1 MSRALL
7 VAAVIAVCLS
17 ATATATAALPQP
29 GTLVPGTSL
38 AGIRLG
44 EPAAGV
50 QQTLGHK
57 YGLCQG
63 CAVKTWY
70 FNYRPF
76 DEHGLGIEF
85 MHGRVSAIYTL
96 WQPPGW
102 HSQQGLQLG
111 AVQAQVTQ
119 LAGTLIPVQC
129 TGGYEALVTDARTVR
144 TAYYIVDGKLW
155 GFGLMPALE
164 SPCR

>member
-1 MSRALL
+1 MSRAL
-7 VAAVIAVCLS
+7 VFAAVIALCLS
-17 ATATATAALPQP
+17 STAAAALPEP
-29 GTLVPGTSL
+29 GTLVPGRTL
-38 AGIRLG
+38 AGIRIG
-44 EPAAGV
+44 EPATGV
-50 QQTLGHK
+50 RATLGHR

-63 CAVKTWY
+63 CSVTTWY

-76 DEHGLGIEF
+76 DEHGLGVEF
-85 MHGRVSAIYTL
+85 RRGRVSAIYTL

-102 HSQQGLQLG
+102 HAQSGLPLG

-119 LAGTLIPVQC
+119 VAGTLIPVQC
-129 TGGYEALVTDARTVR
+129 TGGYEALVTDTHAVR

-155 GFGLMPALE
+155 GFGLVPALE